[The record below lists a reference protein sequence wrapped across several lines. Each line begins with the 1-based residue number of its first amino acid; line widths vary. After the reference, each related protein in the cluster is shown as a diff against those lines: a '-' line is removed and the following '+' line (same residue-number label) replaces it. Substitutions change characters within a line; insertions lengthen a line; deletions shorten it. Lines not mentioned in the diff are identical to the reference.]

1 MASVTIKGERD
12 GLVLILND
20 DAGDD
25 DGLSAQVRSYLESNA
40 SFFEGADITID
51 VGERRLTEPELADLL
66 ETVREF
72 ALEPVALRGDDETT
86 RAAARA
92 LNLALPLT
100 VSEPVAL
107 TESMP
112 ADSRPAFIVRRTL
125 RSGQSIRHPD
135 SIIVYGDVNPGSE
148 VVAGG
153 DVIVWGALRGV
164 VHAGASGDNSAI
176 VCALVLAPTQLRIG
190 QHIARPPD
198 EQTPAVALRQ
208 LLAKF
213 APGAGTTP
221 EVAQVQDGNIV
232 VSAARDTAAE
242 TDQGNRI

>member
-20 DAGDD
+20 DAGDYD
-25 DGLSAQVRSYLESNA
+25 EALTTQVRAYLESNA
-40 SFFEGADITID
+40 SFFEGADVTLD
-51 VGERRLTEPELADLL
+51 VGERRLTESELTDLL

-72 ALEPVALRGDDETT
+72 ELEPIALRGDDETT
-86 RAAARA
+86 RTAARA
-92 LNLALPLT
+92 LDLALPLNVT
-100 VSEPVAL
+100 EPVSL

-112 ADSRPAFIVRRTL
+112 EESRPAFIVRRTL

-135 SIIVYGDVNPGSE
+135 SIVVYGDVNPGAE

-164 VHAGASGDNSAI
+164 VHAGASGDDSAI
-176 VCALVLAPTQLRIG
+176 VCALVLSPTQLRIG

-198 EQTPAVALRQ
+198 EQTTADTLRQ
-208 LLAKF
+208 MLAKF

-232 VSAARDTAAE
+232 VSAARETAAQA
-242 TDQGNRI
+242 DA

>member
-1 MASVTIKGERD
+1 MSSVTIKGERD
-12 GLVLILND
+12 GLVLILHDN
-20 DAGDD
+20 AGDD
-25 DGLSAQVRSYLESNA
+25 GAALSTQVRSYLESNA
-40 SFFEGADITID
+40 GFFEGADITLD
-51 VGERRLTEPELADLL
+51 VGERRLTETELSDLL
-66 ETVREF
+66 EIVREF
-72 ALEPVALRGDDETT
+72 ELEPVALRGDDETT

-92 LNLALPLT
+92 LNLALPLS

-164 VHAGASGDNSAI
+164 VHAGAGGDDSAI

-208 LLAKF
+208 LLSKF
-213 APGAGTTP
+213 SPGAGATP

-232 VSAARDTAAE
+232 VSAARDTAAQ
-242 TDQGNRI
+242 TDA